1 MNPSDLRDHYHQISE
16 KMPYSENRN
25 YDSSVLTQKFC
36 RNCAS
41 DKGYYC
47 LRRELNLM
55 GKIRSDGCDL
65 YIPLH
70 P

>member
-1 MNPSDLRDHYHQISE
+1 
-16 KMPYSENRN
+16 MPYSENRN
-25 YDSSVLTQKFC
+25 YDSSILTQKFC

-65 YIPLH
+65 FVPLH